1 MGSSHGGSRHRAS
14 AEHSA
19 DKAGERTSSAARPAQ
34 SDSRDWQHND
44 QDKAM
49 DALVGKNYSKR
60 REFKYCARKFA
71 TLQDRLA
78 KMEAYVT
85 SSQFRLHRKFKNI

>member
-1 MGSSHGGSRHRAS
+1 
-14 AEHSA
+14 
-19 DKAGERTSSAARPAQ
+19 
-34 SDSRDWQHND
+34 
-44 QDKAM
+44 M

-71 TLQDRLA
+71 TYQDRLA

-85 SSQFRLHRKFKNI
+85 HLQSVQITPEIQENIRDYLLQSHF